1 MEDFSMRKPLSV
13 ALGLLLFVLLI
24 PGRGDSQ
31 QEFGAVNFPVSCSPA
46 AQEQFNR
53 AVAMLHSFFL
63 GTAKAFTA
71 ASEIDPSCAM
81 AYWGLAMSNRVNPL
95 VGPMNS
101 KAVENAAEVIS
112 KAKAIGAKT
121 RRERAY
127 IDAMD
132 AYWR

>member
-1 MEDFSMRKPLSV
+1 MRTSLS
-13 ALGLLLFVLLI
+13 ASLSLFLFVLLI
-24 PGRGDSQ
+24 PVHGEGE

-101 KAVENAAEVIS
+101 KAVENAVEVIS
-112 KAKAIGAKT
+112 KAKAIGAK
-121 RRERAY
+121 
-127 IDAMD
+127 
-132 AYWR
+132 